1 MVKIKA
7 LGLLL
12 ALSSTSWAACPC
24 GYALLPTAEV
34 DDGYTVTVDKPPTA
48 PLGRSVAVPVGTTIT
63 VESANRKPFAV
74 VLIGPAGIM
83 DTSQT
88 GKWSGRIVQGGGY
101 RLQFGPEGSDLLAMQ
116 SVLDFV
122 AVDDP
127 AQAPSAG
134 DQVSE
139 GLYRQP

>member
-1 MVKIKA
+1 MVKITA

-12 ALSSTSWAACPC
+12 ALPATLWAA
-24 GYALLPTAEV
+24 GDYTLLPTAEA

-74 VLIGPAGIM
+74 VLIGPSGIM
-83 DTSQT
+83 DTRQI

-101 RLQFGPEGSDLLAMQ
+101 RLQFGPEGSDLLPLQ
-116 SVLDFV
+116 SVVDFV

-127 AQAPSAG
+127 GQAPSAG
-134 DQVSE
+134 DQASE
-139 GLYRQP
+139 SLYRQP